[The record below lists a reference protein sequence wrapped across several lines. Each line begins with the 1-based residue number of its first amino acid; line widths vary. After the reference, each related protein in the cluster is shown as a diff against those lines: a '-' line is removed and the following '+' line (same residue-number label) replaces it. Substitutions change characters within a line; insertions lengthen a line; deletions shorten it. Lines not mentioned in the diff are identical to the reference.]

1 EDNMNEHLLPA
12 IRSMKDMEKF
22 FKLDY
27 KRCVLLDTHI
37 GDLQGILNQ
46 MKKNDKEVMLHID
59 LIKGLSNDEAA
70 VEYIIQQFRS
80 HGVIPTN
87 TKVIRR
93 AKKLNTLTTIRVFI
107 LDSTSL
113 RRSIELIKQADSDF
127 VEVLPGVAAKVI
139 KEISEKTGKSI
150 IAGGLINT
158 EEEIQLAI
166 ESGAKYITTSDTE
179 IW

>member
-1 EDNMNEHLLPA
+1 MNEHLLPA

-37 GDLQGILNQ
+37 GHLQGILNQ

-70 VEYIIQQFRS
+70 VEYIIQQFRP
-80 HGVIPTN
+80 HGVISTK

-93 AKKLNTLTTIRVFI
+93 AKKLNTLTTLRVFI
-107 LDSTSL
+107 LDSTALS
-113 RRSIELIKQADSDF
+113 RSIELIKQADPDF

>member
-1 EDNMNEHLLPA
+1 M
-12 IRSMKDMEKF
+12 
-22 FKLDY
+22 
-27 KRCVLLDTHI
+27 
-37 GDLQGILNQ
+37 
-46 MKKNDKEVMLHID
+46 
-59 LIKGLSNDEAA
+59 
-70 VEYIIQQFRS
+70 
-80 HGVIPTN
+80 
-87 TKVIRR
+87 
-93 AKKLNTLTTIRVFI
+93 
-107 LDSTSL
+107 DSTALS
-113 RRSIELIKQADSDF
+113 RSIELIKQADPDF